1 MMSTSAKPTT
11 PPVPPTPETA
21 KDALL
26 KQVTQIITSE
36 VPDIAD
42 NVKVLLEKDFKGK
55 LSSYLEGLRR
65 TGKSTV
71 DDVLKNGTDILAKMK
86 KELAEMV
93 SDIKEK
99 KMTEVEAANKA
110 INDFLDAM
118 NIDPKFKDVLL
129 NLVKY
134 KDDIAAEI
142 AEGKK
147 VLAEIEEKQKN
158 FQKNKSDIV
167 ISYATLVK
175 IVVSVMLS
183 VAMLVSYVWST
194 FFK

>member
-1 MMSTSAKPTT
+1 MSTSAKPTT